1 MTIMVS
7 IINMAEKKEGYTCE
21 DSCSCIYSLRGLD
34 NKQNYGVR
42 HSHDWLLQNSPSPLK
57 FKRYNLALLS
67 SRYIFTFCE
76 AIFGKPW
83 IVGNH
88 RALPGSL
95 RNSEE

>member
-1 MTIMVS
+1 MKTVAAVFTACGDSITNRIMEYDILMTGFCRT
-7 IINMAEKKEGYTCE
+7 A
-21 DSCSCIYSLRGLD
+21 
-34 NKQNYGVR
+34 
-42 HSHDWLLQNSPSPLK
+42 PPPLK

-83 IVGNH
+83 IIGNH